1 MKPLQTSQVNA
12 ITPMLLKAQSR
23 LACALAIL
31 TLVGATVARASTFDD
46 AVAAKQCGGFSGAF
60 SQFRQLAS
68 EGYAAAEFELSLLY
82 LNGKG
87 GSQNSKESNYWLKQA
102 ALRGYWP
109 AQSNLGVAF
118 NRGRY
123 LPQDGVK
130 AYIWSSM
137 AANSCDCVA
146 MTNRD
151 VAARKLTTPQLEL
164 AKALA
169 LECKKRLSE
178 VRALPQC
185 L

>member
-1 MKPLQTSQVNA
+1 MKSPLALQVKA
-12 ITPMLLKAQSR
+12 DTPMLLKAQSR

-31 TLVGATVARASTFDD
+31 TLVGATMAQASTFDD
-46 AVAAKQCGGFSGAF
+46 AVAAKQRGDFSGAL

-68 EGYAAAEFELSLLY
+68 AGDAAAQFELSLLY

-87 GSQNSKESNYWLKQA
+87 GTPNSRESMYWLKQA
-102 ALRGYWP
+102 AMRGYLP

-137 AANSCDCVA
+137 AADSGDSVA

-151 VAARKLTTPQLEL
+151 VAARKLTPPQREL

>member
-1 MKPLQTSQVNA
+1 
-12 ITPMLLKAQSR
+12 MLLKAQSR

-31 TLVGATVARASTFDD
+31 TLVGATMARASTFDD
-46 AVAAKQCGGFSGAF
+46 AVAAKQRGDFSGAL

-68 EGYAAAEFELSLLY
+68 AGDTSAQFELSLLY

-87 GSQNSKESNYWLKQA
+87 GPQNSKESMYWLKQA
-102 ALRGYWP
+102 AMRGYLP
-109 AQSNLGVAF
+109 AQSNLGVVF

-137 AANSCDCVA
+137 AADSGDSVA

-151 VAARKLTTPQLEL
+151 VAARKLTPTQLEL

-169 LECKKRLSE
+169 LECKKRLLE
-178 VRALPQC
+178 VHTLPKC

>member
-1 MKPLQTSQVNA
+1 MKSPLALQVNA
-12 ITPMLLKAQSR
+12 NTPMLLKTRSR
-23 LACALAIL
+23 LAYALAIL
-31 TLVGATVARASTFDD
+31 TLVGATMARASTFDD
-46 AVAAKQCGGFSGAF
+46 AVAAKQRGDFSGGL

-68 EGYAAAEFELSLLY
+68 EGDAAAQFELSLLY

-87 GSQNSKESNYWLKQA
+87 VTQNSKESMYWLKQA
-102 ALRGYWP
+102 AVRGYLP
-109 AQSNLGVAF
+109 GQSNLGVAF

-137 AANSCDCVA
+137 AAGSGDSVS

-151 VAARKLTTPQLEL
+151 VAARKLTPPQLEL

-169 LECKKRLSE
+169 LECKKRLPE

>member
-1 MKPLQTSQVNA
+1 MKSPLTSQINA
-12 ITPMLLKAQSR
+12 IAPMLLKAQSR
-23 LACALAIL
+23 LACALAVL
-31 TLVGATVARASTFDD
+31 TLVGASMARASGFDD
-46 AVAAKQCGGFSGAF
+46 AVAAKQRGDFSGAL

-68 EGYAAAEFELSLLY
+68 EGDAAAQFELSLLY

-87 GSQNSKESNYWLKQA
+87 VTQNSKESMYWLKQA
-102 ALRGYWP
+102 AVRGYSP

-123 LPQDGVK
+123 LSQDGVK

-137 AANSCDCVA
+137 AADSGDSVA

-151 VAARKLTTPQLEL
+151 VAARKLTPPQLEL

-178 VRALPQC
+178 VRTLPQC